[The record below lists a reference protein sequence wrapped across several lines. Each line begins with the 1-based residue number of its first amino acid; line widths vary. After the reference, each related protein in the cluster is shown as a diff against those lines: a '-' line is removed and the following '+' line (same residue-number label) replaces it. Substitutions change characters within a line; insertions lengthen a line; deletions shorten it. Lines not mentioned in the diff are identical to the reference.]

1 MKKIFGYIIYGL
13 TGSMLLFACQATKNT
28 KKEEKVIKPNIVWI
42 VTEDLSPVLSFYGD
56 HTAKTPHLDAL
67 AKESMIYDNAYA
79 TVGVCAPSRSAIITG
94 MYPTSIGTIH
104 MRTGKDVF
112 GWGKRIYLDSTKV
125 NIRDLSGKKIR
136 QYSAVIP
143 GNVKCFTEYLRK
155 NGYYCTNNPK
165 TDYQFAAPLTAWD
178 ENSWHAHWKHRP
190 GDKPFFAVF
199 NIGDTHESRLW
210 RNENLPLTVSPDSV
224 PVPPFLPDNAATRES
239 VARMYSNV
247 ELMDNKV
254 GILIKELKDA
264 GLYDNTIIFFY
275 SDHGGPLPR
284 EKREIYDT
292 GLKVPF
298 LVKDINSRHKGRTDR
313 MISFVDLAPTVLSLT
328 HTPIPDYMEG
338 KAFLGDTQAPP
349 RQFIYGSSDRFD
361 EYSDRIRSARNKR
374 YLYVR
379 NDYPQ
384 LPKYKDIHYRKKIP
398 MMPEFLRLHR
408 EGKLNP
414 VQESWFQT
422 KTVEEL
428 YDCQKDPYQLHDIS
442 NQPGYKAILEKMR
455 QALKQHF
462 DGKKDY
468 GKIPESE
475 LISLM
480 WPGYKQPITQPVRI
494 EKKNG
499 KYYLNCP
506 TKAASIAYLIT
517 DKPVKKLDFDAHWQ
531 VYYHPLKLQKGLY
544 LTAVAQRIGFK
555 ESVMTS
561 IKNE

>member
-1 MKKIFGYIIYGL
+1 MKKIFRHIIFSL
-13 TGSMLLFACQATKNT
+13 SLGSLLFACKSVH
-28 KKEEKVIKPNIVWI
+28 KEEPKQSTVKPNIVWI

-104 MRTGKDVF
+104 MRAGKDVF
-112 GWGKRIYLDSTKV
+112 GWGKRVYLDSTQV
-125 NIRDLSGKKIR
+125 DIRDLSGKKIR

-143 GNVKCFTEYLRK
+143 GKVRCFPEYLRK

-165 TDYQFAAPLTAWD
+165 TDYQFATPLTAWD
-178 ENSWHAHWKHRP
+178 ENSRKAHWKHHP
-190 GDKPFFAVF
+190 KDKPFFAVF
-199 NIGDTHESRLW
+199 NIGVTHESRLW

-224 PVPPFLPDNAATRES
+224 TVPPFLPDNAATRES

-247 ELMDNKV
+247 ELMDKKV
-254 GILIKELKDA
+254 GRLIQELKDA

-298 LVKDINSRHKGRTDR
+298 LVKDINSRRKGRTDR
-313 MISFVDLAPTVLSLT
+313 MISFVDLAPTILSLT
-328 HTPIPDYMEG
+328 HTPIPDYIEG
-338 KAFLGDTQAPP
+338 KAFLGAQQAPP
-349 RQFIYGSSDRFD
+349 RQYIYGSSDRFD
-361 EYSDRIRSARNKR
+361 ECTDRIRAVRNKR
-374 YLYVR
+374 YLYVK
-379 NDYPQ
+379 NDYPE
-384 LPKYKDIHYRKKIP
+384 LPKYKDLRYRKKIP
-398 MMPEFLRLHR
+398 MMQVFLKLHK

-428 YDCQKDPYQLHDIS
+428 YDCQKDPYQLKDLS
-442 NQPGYKAILEKMR
+442 GKPEYQAVLKEMRKALH
-455 QALKQHF
+455 QHL

-468 GKIPESE
+468 GKMPESE
-475 LISLM
+475 MIAQM
-480 WPGYKQPITQPVRI
+480 WPNYKQPVTESVHI
-494 EKKNG
+494 EKKAG
-499 KYYLNCP
+499 KYYLSCP
-506 TKAASIAYLIT
+506 TKDASIAYLIT
-517 DKPVKKLDFDAHWQ
+517 DYPVKNLDFNAHWQ
-531 VYYHPLKLQKGLY
+531 VYYQPVVLQKGQY
-544 LTAVAQRIGFK
+544 LTAVAQRIGYK
-555 ESVMTS
+555 ESFLAST
-561 IKNE
+561 KEE